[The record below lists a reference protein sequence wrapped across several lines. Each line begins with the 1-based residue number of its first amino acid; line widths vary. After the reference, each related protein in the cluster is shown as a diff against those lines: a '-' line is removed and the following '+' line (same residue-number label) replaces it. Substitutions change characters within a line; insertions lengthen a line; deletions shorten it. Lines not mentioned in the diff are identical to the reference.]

1 MGRKNVGRD
10 RPNALKVLA
19 SMGQDHWIFILKDR
33 THEMKRIKAI
43 MIFNCHI
50 YGQI

>member
-1 MGRKNVGRD
+1 MGRKNVGHD
-10 RPNALKVLA
+10 SPNALEVLA
-19 SMGQDHWIFILKDR
+19 SKGQDHWIFILKDK
-33 THEMKRIKAI
+33 THEMKRIKDI